1 MKKYIISIVCAL
13 CAISGTA
20 WAGPVDSQDAKLKA
34 AAFLQKQAAH
44 TNNARRAAAMR
55 APQLNEVKAF
65 GEALHVFNVGGD
77 NGFVIVSGD
86 DRTEDILGYVE
97 GGKFDP
103 NNMPSNMRF
112 WLQMYADQIRSLGN
126 SDVQRGPRRAPYATV
141 EPLVVTNWDQ
151 RNDYNDK
158 LFFDSAEML
167 DAAGADADDVY
178 TGCAA
183 TSMAQALYQ
192 AAQQYK
198 KKHGVWPSNKTTEI
212 PSYEVSSSGKI
223 NNGKAMPALDP
234 IVFDWEHMLPNY
246 ARKFASPTDEQI
258 KAVATLMAYCGRA
271 MHMEYGTTSSDA
283 AFVYMPFRMAAYFGI
298 QPYVKNMDRTYYT
311 TEKWEDLIYNELQNG
326 RAVPYTGVS
335 GPSTSDPGH
344 AFILDGYKDGLWH
357 INWGW
362 GMAEAINDAH
372 YNGYF
377 SLSVMQPDKSGTAH
391 VSGGALDSEY
401 KYLQQATIGVSFDPV
416 EGVANTCYTH
426 INGGRGYSAYT
437 TEVTY
442 LNYNVEG
449 GVFTLDGAWAIDN
462 GKGNYTILKKDY
474 EGRLFNRR
482 TADDYGEYGDLKA
495 YTQRIN
501 ELPVEGVADG
511 TYTVIHVSSLAGE
524 NNWVADDGTDLM
536 NFTITVA
543 SGKIINVVC
552 HPIDLDKANM
562 KVTNIE
568 FIGDMEANKDNIVRV
583 TINNAGDDFWGN
595 LAMCYNTETSPSTS
609 KRYVQLAAVK
619 PGETTHEF
627 TVNLPKG
634 EYKLWF
640 FAYPADGYM
649 NTSNYFDS
657 GRKMFIGYGADA
669 NKVQVGN
676 LKFDGQTGTTLAV
689 KSVNGVLEEVTGTFD
704 VTNNAGHTFN
714 NTYYINVEYGS
725 GYSKTVYATAEVP
738 VSVEEGTTTVPFS
751 LGVVQGLASG
761 RTYKVRLYSKSGTDE
776 TNIATYDMT
785 LQSYFRYWQA
795 DGTMNDAQEPSN
807 SVKLPEDAKAAAAID
822 CRGLSST
829 TYMDD
834 IANENCLFYITADQK
849 PTSSWNPIYG
859 RNLVIDGVAETMS
872 IDAAYSFY
880 APEAFTAKEISFAK
894 KFENGRVKDAK
905 NPCWYTIVL
914 PFEVN
919 SVKQDTKNLK
929 WFKSA
934 NDKRCH
940 FWLMEFTGA
949 TGDALTFDY
958 ATTFEANKP
967 YIISVPGSGW
977 GDNWNLAGKEL
988 TFRGVNVEVPATAL
1002 EPVVYGGKEF
1012 TPTFSTITASGYI
1025 MNAEGTNFAKKG
1037 EGTVNAYNAYF
1048 SDNATSVNALR
1059 IVIEGE
1065 EATGIEQIENGA
1077 SSIGNEPIFNLNGQ
1091 RLEQK
1096 QRGVNIVGGRK
1107 IVVK

>member
-103 NNMPSNMRF
+103 NNMPDNMRF

-126 SDVQRGPRRAPYATV
+126 SDVQRGPRRAPYANI
-141 EPLVVTNWDQ
+141 EPLVETNWDQ

-158 LFFDSAEML
+158 LFFDSEEML
-167 DAAGADADDVY
+167 TEADADADDVY

-198 KKHGVWPSNKTTEI
+198 KKHGQWPSNPTAQI
-212 PSYEVSSSGKI
+212 PSYTISSSGKI
-223 NNGKAMPALDP
+223 NNGKAMKALDP

-246 ARKFASPTDEQI
+246 ARKFAQPTEQEI
-258 KAVATLMAYCGRA
+258 EAVAMLMTYCGRA

-335 GPSTSDPGH
+335 GPTTSDPGH

-377 SLSVMQPDKSGTAH
+377 SLSVLQPDKSGTAH

-416 EGVANTCYTH
+416 DDVANTCYTH
-426 INGGRGYSAYT
+426 IGGSRGYSSST
-437 TEVTY
+437 TKVTY
-442 LNYNVEG
+442 LNYKVKG
-449 GVFTLDGAWAIDN
+449 GDYSLDGAWAIANED
-462 GKGNYTILKKDY
+462 GTFTILKKDY
-474 EGRLFNRR
+474 ENR
-482 TADDYGEYGDLKA
+482 EFVMFGDQA
-495 YTQRIN
+495 SYSQYID
-501 ELPVEGVADG
+501 ELPVDGVADG
-511 TYTVIHVSSLAGE
+511 TYTVLHVSSPPGE

-543 SGKIINVVC
+543 NNKITNVVC
-552 HPIDLDKANM
+552 HPVAPTTSSLS
-562 KVTNIE
+562 VTGVE
-568 FIGDMEANKDNIVRV
+568 FIGDMNAKEDNIVRV
-583 TINNAGDDFWGN
+583 TINNASDDFFGN
-595 LAMCYNTETSPSTS
+595 LALYYNTTTSPTSS
-609 KRYVQLAAVK
+609 KRYVQLATLK
-619 PGETTHEF
+619 PGETTHDF
-627 TVNLPKG
+627 VVNLPKG
-634 EYKLWF
+634 EYNLWF
-640 FAYPADGYM
+640 YAWATDAYAG
-649 NTSNYFDS
+649 SYFDS

-676 LKFDGQTGTTLAV
+676 LQFDGQTGTALEV
-689 KSVNGVLEEVTGTFD
+689 KSVNGVLANEVTGSFD
-704 VTNNAGHTFN
+704 ITNSSGHIYN
-714 NTYYINVEYGS
+714 NTYYVAVEYGS
-725 GYSKTVYATAEVP
+725 GYSKKTYALTELP
-738 VSVEEGTTTVPFS
+738 VSVEEGTHSIPFN
-751 LGVVQGLASG
+751 LGAVSGLESG
-761 RTYKVRLYSKSGTDE
+761 VTYKVRLYSKNGGEEVDVT
-776 TNIATYDMT
+776 TKDMT
-785 LQSYFRYWQA
+785 LQPYFRYWLA
-795 DGTMNDAQEPSN
+795 DGTVKEAKEPTSWWTEGKTMDA
-807 SVKLPEDAKAAAAID
+807 DAKANAVAID
-822 CRGLSST
+822 MRGIKRDYMDEVTNPNCIYYMFASQKPSST
-829 TYMDD
+829 S
-834 IANENCLFYITADQK
+834 ADFGK
-849 PTSSWNPIYG
+849 TN
-859 RNLVIDGVAETMS
+859 NVIEGVAEKMTV
-872 IDAAYSFY
+872 DAAYSFY

-949 TGDALTFDY
+949 TDNTLTFDY

-988 TFRGVNVEVPATAL
+988 TFRGVNVEVPATVL
-1002 EPVVYGGKEF
+1002 EPVVFGGKEF
-1012 TPTFSTITASGYI
+1012 TGVFAATSVTGYI
-1025 MNAEGTNFAKKG
+1025 LNADGTKFENKTADVKPF
-1037 EGTVNAYNAYF
+1037 NAYF
-1048 SDNATSVNALR
+1048 AADGAAANALR
-1059 IVIEGE
+1059 IQINGE
-1065 EATGIEQIENGA
+1065 ETNGIHQIENGA

>member
-1 MKKYIISIVCAL
+1 MMKKYIISIVCAL

-20 WAGPVDSQDAKLKA
+20 WAGPVDSQDAKQKA

-44 TNNARRAAAMR
+44 PGNARRAAALR
-55 APQLNEVKAF
+55 APQLSEAKAF

-86 DRTEDILGYVE
+86 DRTEEILGYVE
-97 GGKFDP
+97 GGSFDP
-103 NNMPSNMRF
+103 NNMPDNMRF

-126 SDVQRGPRRAPYATV
+126 SDIQRGPRREAKATI

-158 LFFDSAEML
+158 LFFDSEEML
-167 DAAGADADDVY
+167 TEAGADADDVY

-198 KKHGVWPSNKTTEI
+198 KKHGQWPSNPTAQI
-212 PSYEVSSSGKI
+212 PSYTISSSGKI
-223 NNGKAMPALDP
+223 NNEKAMKALDP

-246 ARKFASPTDEQI
+246 ARKVATPTEQEI
-258 KAVATLMAYCGRA
+258 DAVATLMAYCGRA

-311 TEKWEDLIYNELQNG
+311 SQQWEDLLYNELQNG

-377 SLSVMQPDKSGTAH
+377 SLSVMQPDKSGTAA

-416 EGVANTCYTH
+416 EGGVANTCYTH
-426 INGGRGYSAYT
+426 IGGGRGYSSST
-437 TEVTY
+437 TCVTY
-442 LNYNVEG
+442 LNYKVKG
-449 GVFTLDGAWAIDN
+449 GDYSLDGAWAIANED
-462 GKGNYTILKKDY
+462 GSFTILKKDF
-474 EGRLFNRR
+474 ENREF
-482 TADDYGEYGDLKA
+482 AMFGDMEV
-495 YTQRIN
+495 YNQYID
-501 ELPVEGVADG
+501 ELPVDGIADG
-511 TYTVIHVSSLAGE
+511 IYTVLHVSSLPGQ
-524 NNWVADDGTDLM
+524 NQWVADDGTELM

-543 SGKIINVVC
+543 SGKITNVVC

-676 LKFDGQTGTTLAV
+676 LKFDGQTGATLTV
-689 KSVNGVLEEVTGTFD
+689 KSVNGQLEEVTGTFD

-714 NTYYINVEYGS
+714 NTYYINVESGS

-776 TNIATYDMT
+776 TDIATNDMT
-785 LQSYFRYWQA
+785 LQPYFRYWKA
-795 DGTMNDAQEPSN
+795 DGTVVEHQEPTTTGQYSWQTGIKMDDECKSTAVAIDMRGVSN
-807 SVKLPEDAKAAAAID
+807 S
-822 CRGLSST
+822 
-829 TYMDD
+829 YMVEVT
-834 IANENCLFYITADQK
+834 NPNCLYYMTASQK
-849 PTSSWNPIYG
+849 PSSSYATFAKTN
-859 RNLVIDGVAETMS
+859 NVVDGVAETMT
-872 IDAAYSFY
+872 INGAYAFY
-880 APEAFTAKEISFAK
+880 APEAFTAQEISYVRTFA
-894 KFENGRVKDAK
+894 NGNNNDGKG
-905 NPCWYTIVL
+905 WETIVL

-919 SVKQDTKNLK
+919 SVKQGTKNIS
-929 WFKSA
+929 WFHSA
-934 NDKRCH
+934 TDKRKH
-940 FWLMEFTGA
+940 FWLMELTGA
-949 TGDALTFDY
+949 DAESLTFDY
-958 ATTFEANKP
+958 ATAFEANKP
-967 YIISVPGSGW
+967 YIISVPGNKW
-977 GDNWNLAGKEL
+977 GDNWNLAGKEI
-988 TFRGVNVEVPATAL
+988 TFRGVNVEVPVTKL
-1002 EPVVYGGKEF
+1002 EPVIFGGKEF
-1012 TPTFSTITASGYI
+1012 TPTYATITTNGYI
-1025 MNAEGTNFAKKG
+1025 LNAEGTFAKG
-1037 EGTVNAYNAYF
+1037 EGTVNGYNAYF
-1048 SDNATSVNALR
+1048 AAEGTVNALR

-1065 EATGIEQIENGA
+1065 EATGIEAVDNSQLTN
-1077 SSIGNEPIFNLNGQ
+1077 GNEPIFNLNGQ

>member
-126 SDVQRGPRRAPYATV
+126 SDVQRGPRRAPYANI
-141 EPLVVTNWDQ
+141 EPLVETNWDQ

-158 LFFDSAEML
+158 LFFDSEEML
-167 DAAGADADDVY
+167 TEAGADADDVY

-198 KKHGVWPSNKTTEI
+198 KKHGQWPATETTEI
-212 PSYEVSSSGKI
+212 PSYKVSSSGKI
-223 NNGKAMPALDP
+223 NNGKTMPALDP

-246 ARKFASPTDEQI
+246 ARKFATPTDEQI

-271 MHMEYGTTSSDA
+271 MHMEYGTSSSDA

-462 GKGNYTILKKDY
+462 GNGNYTILKKDY

-482 TADDYGEYGDLKA
+482 TTDDYGEYGDLTA

-501 ELPVEGVADG
+501 QLPVDGVADG
-511 TYTVIHVSSLAGE
+511 TYTVLHVSSLPGE

-543 SGKIINVVC
+543 SGKITNVVC
-552 HPIDLDKANM
+552 HPVAITTSSLS
-562 KVTNIE
+562 VTNVE
-568 FIGDMEANKDNIVRV
+568 FIGEMNANEENTVRV
-583 TINNAGDDFWGN
+583 TVNNAGDDFFGN
-595 LAMCYNTETSPSTS
+595 LALYYNTTTTPSSS
-609 KRYVQLAAVK
+609 KRYVQLATLK
-619 PGETTHEF
+619 PGETTHDF
-627 TVNLPKG
+627 VVKLPKG
-634 EYKLWF
+634 EYNLWF
-640 FAYPADGYM
+640 YAWAADGYAD
-649 NTSNYFDS
+649 SYFDS

-676 LKFDGQTGTTLAV
+676 LQFDGQTGTTLSV
-689 KSVNGVLEEVTGTFD
+689 KSVNGVLTDELKGSFD
-704 VTNNAGHTFN
+704 ITNSSGHTFN
-714 NTYYINVEYGS
+714 NTYYICVENGVTKYANVEI
-725 GYSKTVYATAEVP
+725 P
-738 VSVEEGTTTVPFS
+738 VSVEDGTTTIPFS
-751 LGVVQGLASG
+751 LGVVSGLKSG
-761 RTYKVRLYSKSGTDE
+761 TTYKVRLYTKDGSTE
-776 TNIATYDMT
+776 RNIGDTKNLT
-785 LQSYFRYWQA
+785 LQPYFRYWLA
-795 DGTMNDAQEPSN
+795 DGTMMEAKEPTAWYN
-807 SVKLPEDAKAAAAID
+807 SGAMDTNARTNAVAMDF
-822 CRGLSST
+822 RGVSKS
-829 TYMDD
+829 YMWEGD
-834 IANENCLFYITADQK
+834 NTNCIYYMTASQK
-849 PTSSWNPIYG
+849 PTSSSSDFGKTN
-859 RNLVIDGVAETMS
+859 NVIDGVAEKITLN
-872 IDAAYSFY
+872 ANYGFY
-880 APEAFTAKEISFAK
+880 APEAFEAKEISFTK
-894 KFENGRVKDAK
+894 KFENGRVKNAE
-905 NPCWYTIVL
+905 NPCWYTIIL

-919 SVKQDTKNLK
+919 SVKNGDKNLK

-940 FWLMEFTGA
+940 FWLMELTGA
-949 TGDALTFDY
+949 TDNALTFDY

-967 YIISVPGSGW
+967 YIISVPGEGW
-977 GDNWNLAGKEL
+977 GDNWNLTGKEI
-988 TFRGVNVEVPATAL
+988 TFRGLNVDVPVTVL
-1002 EPVVYGGKEF
+1002 EPVIRGNMEF
-1012 TPTFSTITASGYI
+1012 TGTYTTITTNGYI
-1025 MNAEGTNFAKKG
+1025 MNAEGTKFTQG
-1037 EGTVNAYNAYF
+1037 EGTVNGYNAYF
-1048 SDNATSVNALR
+1048 AAEGTVNALR

-1065 EATGIEQIENGA
+1065 EATGIEAVDNSQLTN
-1077 SSIGNEPIFNLNGQ
+1077 GNEPIFNLNGQ

>member
-126 SDVQRGPRRAPYATV
+126 SDVQRGPRRAPYANI
-141 EPLVVTNWDQ
+141 EPLVETNWDQ

-158 LFFDSAEML
+158 LFFDSEEML
-167 DAAGADADDVY
+167 TEAGADADDVY

-198 KKHGVWPSNKTTEI
+198 KKHGQWPATETTEI
-212 PSYEVSSSGKI
+212 PSYKVSSSGKI
-223 NNGKAMPALDP
+223 NNGKTMPALDP

-246 ARKFASPTDEQI
+246 ARKFATPTDEQI

-271 MHMEYGTTSSDA
+271 MHMEYGTSSSDA

-462 GKGNYTILKKDY
+462 GNGNYTILKKDY

-482 TADDYGEYGDLKA
+482 TTDDYGEYGDLTA

-501 ELPVEGVADG
+501 QLPVDGVADG
-511 TYTVIHVSSLAGE
+511 TYTVLHVSSLPGE

-536 NFTITVA
+536 NFTITV
-543 SGKIINVVC
+543 SGGKITDVVC
-552 HPIDLDKANM
+552 HPVAITTSSLS
-562 KVTNIE
+562 VTNVE
-568 FIGDMEANKDNIVRV
+568 FIGEMNANEENTVRV
-583 TINNAGDDFWGN
+583 TVNNAGDDFFGN
-595 LAMCYNTETSPSTS
+595 LALYYNTTTTPSSS
-609 KRYVQLAAVK
+609 KRYVQLATLK
-619 PGETTHEF
+619 PGETTHDF
-627 TVNLPKG
+627 VVKLPKG
-634 EYKLWF
+634 EYNLWF
-640 FAYPADGYM
+640 YAWAADGYAD
-649 NTSNYFDS
+649 SYFDS

-676 LKFDGQTGTTLAV
+676 LQFDGQTGTTLSV
-689 KSVNGVLEEVTGTFD
+689 KSVNGVLTDELKGSFD
-704 VTNNAGHTFN
+704 ITNSSGHTFN
-714 NTYYINVEYGS
+714 NTYYICVENGVTKYANVEI
-725 GYSKTVYATAEVP
+725 P
-738 VSVEEGTTTVPFS
+738 VSVEDGTTTIPFS
-751 LGVVQGLASG
+751 LGVVSGLKSG
-761 RTYKVRLYSKSGTDE
+761 TTYKVRLYTKDGSTE
-776 TNIATYDMT
+776 RNIGDTKNLT
-785 LQSYFRYWQA
+785 LQPYFRYWLA
-795 DGTMNDAQEPSN
+795 DGTMMEAKEPTAWYN
-807 SVKLPEDAKAAAAID
+807 SGAMDTNARTNAVAMDF
-822 CRGLSST
+822 RGVSKS
-829 TYMDD
+829 YMWEGD
-834 IANENCLFYITADQK
+834 NTNCIYYMTASQK
-849 PTSSWNPIYG
+849 PTSSSSDFGKTN
-859 RNLVIDGVAETMS
+859 NVIDGVAEKITLN
-872 IDAAYSFY
+872 ANYGFY
-880 APEAFTAKEISFAK
+880 APEAFEAKEISFTK
-894 KFENGRVKDAK
+894 KFENGRVKNAE
-905 NPCWYTIVL
+905 NPCWYTIIL

-919 SVKQDTKNLK
+919 SVKNGDKNLK

-940 FWLMEFTGA
+940 FWLMELTGA
-949 TGDALTFDY
+949 TDNALTFDY

-967 YIISVPGSGW
+967 YIISVPGEGW
-977 GDNWNLAGKEL
+977 GDNWNLTGKEI
-988 TFRGVNVEVPATAL
+988 TFRGLNVDVPVTVL
-1002 EPVVYGGKEF
+1002 EPVIRGNMEF
-1012 TPTFSTITASGYI
+1012 TGTYTTITTNGYI
-1025 MNAEGTNFAKKG
+1025 MNAEGTKFTQG
-1037 EGTVNAYNAYF
+1037 EGTVNGYNAYF
-1048 SDNATSVNALR
+1048 AAEGTVNALR

-1065 EATGIEQIENGA
+1065 EATGIEAVDNSQLTN
-1077 SSIGNEPIFNLNGQ
+1077 GNEPIFNLNGQ